1 MCCIWSDE
9 LEEWIRDRLDK
20 ENLTPGKYYPPDEE
34 VKALFLKEKAE
45 KEAAAAA
52 AKPKLWGPYV
62 LWPVTLLSAAD
73 RPFEV
78 ELFSWRGGFTLRM
91 GGG

>member
-1 MCCIWSDE
+1 MGYTPPVAWTQALWSQPNAHTWDDRYDE

-45 KEAAAAA
+45 KEA
-52 AKPKLWGPYV
+52 KPKL
-62 LWPVTLLSAAD
+62 
-73 RPFEV
+73 
-78 ELFSWRGGFTLRM
+78 
-91 GGG
+91 